1 MHKKF
6 EINQM
11 KIKGGCQ
18 SCRKV
23 VTYNSKSDLPLVHAH
38 NKRPHCHGLAFKRQ
52 AIQSKEK
59 GNVTRATR

>member
-1 MHKKF
+1 MHKKL
-6 EINQM
+6 EINWA
-11 KIKGGCQ
+11 KIKSGCQ
-18 SCRKV
+18 LGRKV
-23 VTYNSKSDLPLVHAH
+23 VSYNSKSDLPLVHAH